1 MAMRIAIG
9 SVKGSPGATTFG
21 LALAVVWPQPAVFVE
36 ADPAGGDL
44 GGRFGVPDAP
54 GLASLAVA
62 ARREAASD
70 LWLAH
75 AHRLRVGADV
85 VIAPASGRQAS
96 AAVAGLAE
104 HPPLPGEVD
113 VIVDVGRLSES
124 SPAWAL
130 AAAADALLV
139 VSGTDVASLDHAA
152 AWTGQYTDRAGM
164 SVVLVGGGRF
174 TIPELV
180 DVDVAVSVP
189 TDRRTSAVLSGIGR
203 VARGWTRFG
212 VPAAARMVALALRSD
227 TTPTTTM
234 LTDPVVGDRGVVA
247 AVADGGT
254 R

>member
-1 MAMRIAIG
+1 
-9 SVKGSPGATTFG
+9 
-21 LALAVVWPQPAVFVE
+21 
-36 ADPAGGDL
+36 
-44 GGRFGVPDAP
+44 
-54 GLASLAVA
+54 
-62 ARREAASD
+62 
-70 LWLAH
+70 
-75 AHRLRVGADV
+75 
-85 VIAPASGRQAS
+85 
-96 AAVAGLAE
+96 
-104 HPPLPGEVD
+104 
-113 VIVDVGRLSES
+113 
-124 SPAWAL
+124 
-130 AAAADALLV
+130 LLV

-180 DVDVAVSVP
+180 DVFGVDVAVSVP
-189 TDRRTSAVLSGIGR
+189 TDRRTSAVLTGIGR

-212 VPAAARMVALALRSD
+212 VPAAARTVALALRSD